1 MGRDGAVIPCLQ
13 AFPGGAVARH
23 TDLQPVEAARN
34 RCVDRS
40 KSMSGDDVE
49 RSGGEITT
57 EAEQAARLQQDAD
70 EMTRALREAL
80 ERRKQRAAAGLQD
93 VRRTKGWAVRALLP
107 RIEILREAT
116 RLATPIREQQ
126 VMLSEVGIIV
136 SYNSLRRFLMDYLP
150 DEYMKYLANV
160 RTTRQR
166 PSAGQKS
173 DVVEVEQ
180 QKVESVRK
188 PVISERHA
196 PVIDDPAALR
206 RVRDEDVDLED
217 YDM

>member
-1 MGRDGAVIPCLQ
+1 
-13 AFPGGAVARH
+13 
-23 TDLQPVEAARN
+23 
-34 RCVDRS
+34 
-40 KSMSGDDVE
+40 MSGDDVE

-160 RTTRQR
+160 RTIRRQ
-166 PSAGQKS
+166 PSAGQKG
-173 DVVEVEQ
+173 DVVEVEVKQ
-180 QKVESVRK
+180 QKVEAVRK

-196 PVIDDPAALR
+196 PVIDNPAALR